1 LAAASTHDDG
11 RPLFVYVLTI
21 RNHGPH
27 GDTRGRLPVAVA
39 GVERKLGRPLADY
52 LARLDDS
59 ARELDVVRRD
69 WLGSTRPRVL
79 GWFGDHQPEVAWDF
93 LDTPADTRAERLAG
107 NARPD
112 EMRFLTWYQ
121 FSANFGERRS
131 ATRTDAME
139 SPYLMPEL
147 LRFAQLPLD
156 VQERD
161 ALAVS
166 QACGLRLLGCTDRA
180 LVDDFISFRIHTQ
193 GAVR

>member
-1 LAAASTHDDG
+1 M
-11 RPLFVYVLTI
+11 LTI

-27 GDTRGRLPVAVA
+27 GDVRGKLPVAFA

-52 LARLDDS
+52 LERLDDS
-59 ARELDVVRRD
+59 ARELDALRRA
-69 WLGSTRPRVL
+69 WFGSERQRVL

-93 LDTPADTRAERLAG
+93 LDTSADARPARLAA
-107 NARPD
+107 NARAD

-121 FSANFGERRS
+121 FSANFGEHDA
-131 ATRTDAME
+131 ATRGAAME

-161 ALAVS
+161 ALAVA
-166 QACGLRLLGCTDRA
+166 QACDLRLLGCTDRG